1 MKVKVIS
8 DVQEMLYTRRNLPI
22 YKGEFELELGAQD
35 LENYKKEIEDRKLK
49 IKMEE
54 IKDIETIVIHAE
66 VSEKAEVIEKK
77 PKSASKPKAK
87 AEKPAEKPKSKTSP
101 NKKSAK
107 ASEAKKPKEEK

>member
-54 IKDIETIVIHAE
+54 IKEPEEGVD
-66 VSEKAEVIEKK
+66 SGNKDKG
-77 PKSASKPKAK
+77 
-87 AEKPAEKPKSKTSP
+87 
-101 NKKSAK
+101 NDKKST
-107 ASEAKKPKEEK
+107 KEGAGTK

>member
-54 IKDIETIVIHAE
+54 IKEPEEGADNGNKDKGNV
-66 VSEKAEVIEKK
+66 
-77 PKSASKPKAK
+77 
-87 AEKPAEKPKSKTSP
+87 
-101 NKKSAK
+101 KKST
-107 ASEAKKPKEEK
+107 KEGNGTQ